1 MSFIT
6 MLQNAARGRNA
17 MQQDAQ
23 AALPVIPNNGN
34 PGGVYNAPQTGGVV
48 PPQSAPIPQ
57 TGGNLPPTQAP
68 NVMQTGGNQAPQHF
82 YPWMRPSP
90 HMDAI
95 RQMLGQ
101 RMQTV
106 DEQPVMRRDGGMIL
120 PQRR

>member
-48 PPQSAPIPQ
+48 PPQPVPIQ
-57 TGGNLPPTQAP
+57 
-68 NVMQTGGNQAPQHF
+68 QTGGNQAPQHF